1 MSETFNA
8 ERLTRLCDFLR
19 QSPTPWHAAG
29 NMAARLEQ
37 AGFQRLE
44 EKANWQ
50 LTPGKRYYVT
60 RNDSAIIAFQL
71 PESELT
77 GLRMIGAHTDS
88 PGLHLKPNATQCSAG
103 WLQLGVQVYGGVLLA
118 PWFDRDLG
126 LAGRV
131 HVRHAD
137 GHLESILLNVDRPI
151 ATVPSLAIHLDR
163 DVNSGRPIN
172 PQTQMAPVLMQSDT
186 ATLPELLAQW
196 LKEQHGLNG
205 IEVVDFELGF
215 YDVQPP
221 SLVGVKQELVASAR
235 LDNLLSCFI
244 GLEALLACDGSQGAL
259 LVANDHEEVGSASAC
274 GAQGPFLADVLK
286 RINAQV
292 GGKVGIQ
299 GDGRKG
305 EKRDK
310 KRDEKGSEETL
321 IQLIQSSLMI
331 SCDNAHALH
340 PNFRDKHDECHGP
353 AINGGP
359 VIKVNASQRY
369 ATNSVTGALFRDVCR
384 EADVPVQSFVTR
396 ADMGCG
402 STIGPITATELGVP
416 TIDVGVPQWAMHSIR
431 ETAGSKDVEY
441 LTRALVSFLN
451 RASLS

>member
-1 MSETFNA
+1 MSEAFNA
-8 ERLTRLCDFLR
+8 DRLTRLCDFLR
-19 QSPTPWHAAG
+19 QSPTPWHATKA
-29 NMAARLEQ
+29 MAERLEK
-37 AGFQRLE
+37 AGFQRLHE
-44 EKANWQ
+44 TANWQ
-50 LTPGKRYYVT
+50 LAPGQRYYVT
-60 RNDSAIIAFQL
+60 RNDSSIIAFQL
-71 PESELT
+71 PSDTLKS
-77 GLRMIGAHTDS
+77 LRMLGAHTDS
-88 PGLHLKPNATQCSAG
+88 PGLRLKPNATQHSAG

-131 HVRHAD
+131 QVRHAD
-137 GHLESILLNVDRPI
+137 GRLESLLLNVDRPI
-151 ATVPSLAIHLDR
+151 AMVPNLAIHLDR
-163 DVNSGRPIN
+163 DVNSGRAIN
-172 PQTQMAPVLMQSDT
+172 PQTQMAPVLLQSDST
-186 ATLPELLAQW
+186 KLSELLAAW
-196 LKEQHGLNG
+196 LEEQHGVRSA
-205 IEVVDFELGF
+205 EVVDFELGF

-221 SLVGVKQELVASAR
+221 SLVGVKQELIASAR

-244 GLEALLACDGSQGAL
+244 GMEALLESDGRQGAL

-274 GAQGPFLADVLK
+274 GAQGPFLGDVLK

-292 GGKVGIQ
+292 G
-299 GDGRKG
+299 
-305 EKRDK
+305 E
-310 KRDEKGSEETL
+310 GSEESL

-340 PNFRDKHDECHGP
+340 PNFRDKHDEQHGP

-416 TIDVGVPQWAMHSIR
+416 TLDIGVPQWAMHSIR
-431 ETAGSKDVEY
+431 ETAGTRDVEY
-441 LTRALVSFLN
+441 LTRALKVFLN
-451 RASLS
+451 RPALG

>member
-8 ERLTRLCDFLR
+8 DRLTRLCDFLR

-29 NMAARLEQ
+29 NMAERLEQ

-71 PESELT
+71 PESEVT
-77 GLRMIGAHTDS
+77 ALRMIGAHTDS

-137 GHLESILLNVDRPI
+137 GRLESVLLNVDQAI
-151 ATVPSLAIHLDR
+151 AMVPSLAIHLDR
-163 DVNSGRPIN
+163 DVNAGRPIN

-186 ATLPELLAQW
+186 ATLGELVAQW
-196 LKEQHGLNG
+196 LEEQHGLRAV
-205 IEVVDFELGF
+205 EVVDFELGF

-221 SLVGVKQELVASAR
+221 CLVGVKQELVASAR

-286 RINAQV
+286 RINGQV
-292 GGKVGIQ
+292 GK
-299 GDGRKG
+299 GD
-305 EKRDK
+305 
-310 KRDEKGSEETL
+310 DESL

-340 PNFRDKHDECHGP
+340 PNFRDKHDERHGP

-359 VIKVNASQRY
+359 VIKVNSSQRY

-431 ETAGSKDVEY
+431 ETAGTKDVEY
-441 LTRALVSFLN
+441 LTRALTLFLN
-451 RASLS
+451 RPALS